1 MPVPVYVDVILAEIM
16 EGTFEIE
23 GVLRFADQTVTF
35 EYRTRNAKL
44 QWAEGETFQLHLDQ
58 LRAIALKG
66 IWGATIILHPRQLST
81 FEYVPGAGRQEIIFK
96 VKRKHRQQAAAL
108 VAQLQRALSDR
119 GHMDGS
125 RLPFQLPDANLGIT
139 EIKGVLYLDE
149 AYLVFEVRSGVT
161 GGTKK
166 KQHVIKVEPGA
177 LEEVQF
183 NRGTFRDQLY
193 LKPKKRDLLRTMP
206 GMYKNKEALKL
217 KISKGYRAQAEHLVD
232 EIRRL
237 KKNK

>member
-1 MPVPVYVDVILAEIM
+1 MLS
-16 EGTFEIE
+16 
-23 GVLRFADQTVTF
+23 FADQTVTF
-35 EYRTRNAKL
+35 EYRTRNTKA
-44 QWAEGETFQLHLDQ
+44 QQAEAETFQLHLDQ
-58 LRAIALKG
+58 LRAIELKG
-66 IWGATIILHPRQLST
+66 IWGATIIMHPRQLST
-81 FEYVPGAGRQEIIFK
+81 FEHVPGARRQEIVFK

-108 VAQLQRALSDR
+108 VSQLQRALSDR
-119 GHMDGS
+119 GGVDVS

-139 EIKGVLYLDE
+139 EIKGVVYLDE
-149 AYLVFEVRSGVT
+149 AYLVLEVRSGVT

-166 KQHVIKVEPGA
+166 KQQVIKVEPGA

-193 LKPKKRDLLRTMP
+193 LKPKKRDLLRAMP

-217 KISKGYRAQAEHLVD
+217 RIPKRYRAEAEHLVD

-237 KKNK
+237 RKT